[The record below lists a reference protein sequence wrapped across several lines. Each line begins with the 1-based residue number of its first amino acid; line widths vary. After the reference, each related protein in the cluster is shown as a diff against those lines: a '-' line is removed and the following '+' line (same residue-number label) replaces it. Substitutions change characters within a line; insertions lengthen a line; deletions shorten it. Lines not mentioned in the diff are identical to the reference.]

1 MHFLNIINLL
11 LKYMPYDIFV
21 YIYMHISNL
30 AGKYG
35 DNTFGKGLVWGSF
48 NGDTNSLR
56 RATMMIRPKTN

>member
-1 MHFLNIINLL
+1 
-11 LKYMPYDIFV
+11 MPYDIFV

-56 RATMMIRPKTN
+56 RATMMIRPKSN